1 MSIKHMKSK
10 SKSYSAAHL
19 ALLFVTLSLVALF
32 GNIYTVGAYR
42 AREDASRGWGNK
54 DNITWYKGIDKG
66 LNEAKLRQ
74 KPFMMLFHNSACFA
88 CTRISWE
95 FKSNHEIWELSKRFV
110 MINVYDDEEP
120 DEDAGYAPDG
130 IYHPRVLFG
139 GPDGKVEKS
148 LHHKD
153 EMYITDVEGDSR
165 EYYPDPTRA
174 KYFYPDIQ
182 AYIAGMRR
190 AMKFYGLK

>member
-1 MSIKHMKSK
+1 MPIKYMKSK
-10 SKSYSAAHL
+10 GKCSPAAHL
-19 ALLFVTLSLVALF
+19 VLLFATFCLVALF
-32 GNIYTVGAYR
+32 GNIYTVGAHKP
-42 AREDASRGWGNK
+42 EDASRGWGKK
-54 DNITWYKGIDKG
+54 DNITWYKGVDKG
-66 LNEAKLRQ
+66 LHEVKLRK
-74 KPFMMLFHNSACFA
+74 KPFMMLFHNSVCFA
-88 CTRISWE
+88 CTRMSWS
-95 FKSNHEIWELSKRFV
+95 FSSNHEIWELSKRFV
-110 MINVYDDEEP
+110 MINVYNDEEP

-165 EYYPDPTRA
+165 EYYPDPTQT
-174 KYFYPDIQ
+174 KYFYPDIP

>member
-54 DNITWYKGIDKG
+54 DNITWYKGVDKG
-66 LNEAKLRQ
+66 LHEVKLRK
-74 KPFMMLFHNSACFA
+74 KPFMMLFHNSVCFA
-88 CTRISWE
+88 CTRISWS
-95 FKSNHEIWELSKRFV
+95 FSSNHEIWELSKRFV
-110 MINVYDDEEP
+110 MINVYNDEEP

-139 GPDGKVEKS
+139 GPDGKVRNRCTIKIN
-148 LHHKD
+148 H
-153 EMYITDVEGDSR
+153 ITDVEDDS
-165 EYYPDPTRA
+165 EVLSDPTDST
-174 KYFYPDIQ
+174 FIPTTVC
-182 AYIAGMRR
+182 AGMRR
-190 AMKFYGLK
+190 AMKFGLK